1 MPDIVNVFP
10 LSVYRDTLSTD
21 PAWREQ
27 MVQTVLEMGSQ
38 PLRKSQG
45 LSWTGDVNGFE
56 FLHRDPRFVDLFGLF
71 TKHMTAYLEFLA
83 VDPAKLHL
91 FYTRSWA
98 TISHGGERIKSHS
111 HKQSHISLVYY
122 LKKPQDSGGISFL
135 DRDAPNQFA
144 PHLFREEMV
153 KFGILKEIQQF
164 NAHAISLEPG
174 EDDVLIFPSKALHE
188 TMPSKSREPRVSIAV
203 DIVATLKDSTGLE
216 YMLPDPDQWTPVG

>member
-10 LSVYRDTLSTD
+10 LSVYRDALGSD
-21 PAWREQ
+21 PGSREE
-27 MVQTVLEMGSQ
+27 MVQAILAMGGQ
-38 PLRKSQG
+38 TLRKSQG

-56 FLHRDPRFVDLFGLF
+56 FLHRDERFEALFAKFSSHLN
-71 TKHMTAYLEFLA
+71 AYLEFLA
-83 VDPAKLHL
+83 VDPGKLHL
-91 FYTRSWA
+91 FFTRSWA
-98 TISHGGERIKSHS
+98 TISYGGERIKSHS

-122 LKKPQDSGGISFL
+122 LRKPKDSGGISFL

-164 NAHAISLEPG
+164 NAHAISLDPG

-188 TMPSKSREPRVSIAV
+188 TMPSKTSEPRISIAV

-216 YMLPDPDQWTPVG
+216 YMLPDPVQWTPVA